1 MSVVNDYAAA
11 VSSAQGER
19 PIKRRMRAPA
29 RRTEVLGAAVECFA
43 RSGYRATSM
52 GEIAAR
58 ADVARPVLYDHF
70 PSKKALFL
78 EVLEEQSTAFLADV
92 AGRISG
98 QGDARERMRQTVAA
112 VFAFAHERPDS
123 WRLLFGNTAHGDPEI
138 DAAAAAA
145 HRNRVVAVAALLA
158 EDARSAGI
166 DPAGPRAEAMVE
178 MLIAALRGGAEWGLA
193 RPDVA
198 REDLVDAALDLLW
211 TGLGNLR

>member
-1 MSVVNDYAAA
+1 M
-11 VSSAQGER
+11 SSAQGER

-29 RRTEVLGAAVECFA
+29 RRAEVLGAAVECFA

-78 EVLEEQSTAFLADV
+78 EVLEEQSAAFLAD
-92 AGRISG
+92 AASRISG
-98 QGDARERMRQTVAA
+98 EGDARERMRQTVAA

-158 EDARSAGI
+158 EDARNAGI

-193 RPDVA
+193 RPGVA
-198 REDLVDAALDLLW
+198 REDLVEAALDLLW

>member
-1 MSVVNDYAAA
+1 VSVVNDYAAA

-29 RRTEVLGAAVECFA
+29 RRAEVLGAAVECFA

-78 EVLEEQSTAFLADV
+78 EVLEEQSAAFLADV
-92 AGRISG
+92 ASRISG
-98 QGDARERMRQTVAA
+98 EGDARERMRQTVAA
-112 VFAFAHERPDS
+112 VFDFALERPDP

-145 HRNRVVAVAALLA
+145 HRDRVVAVAALLA

-193 RPDVA
+193 RPDLS
-198 REDLVDAALDLLW
+198 REDLVDAAVDLLW